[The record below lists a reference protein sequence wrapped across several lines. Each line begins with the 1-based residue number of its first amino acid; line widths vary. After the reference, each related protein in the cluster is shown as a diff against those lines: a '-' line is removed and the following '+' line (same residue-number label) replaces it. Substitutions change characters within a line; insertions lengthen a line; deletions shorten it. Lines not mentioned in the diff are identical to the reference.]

1 MVLKQLATN
10 AYADRPVTNVM
21 LAVIDREIC
30 VCLVLVVLNVR
41 GAGIDRE
48 ICVCFVLVVLNVRFA
63 GIDR

>member
-21 LAVIDREIC
+21 FAV
-30 VCLVLVVLNVR
+30 
-41 GAGIDRE
+41 IDRE